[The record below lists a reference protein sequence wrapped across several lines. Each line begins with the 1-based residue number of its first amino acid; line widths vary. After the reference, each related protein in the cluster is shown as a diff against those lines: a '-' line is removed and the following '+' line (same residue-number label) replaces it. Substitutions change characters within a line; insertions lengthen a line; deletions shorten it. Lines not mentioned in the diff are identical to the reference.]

1 VTPEARLLRY
11 FLAVADELNF
21 TRAAERLSIAQPALS
36 AQVRQ
41 LESQLG
47 VQLLERTTRRV
58 RLTDAGRAVHERGR
72 AALAALEEV
81 WEAARRAG
89 RGEAGRLRIAYSP
102 SAGYDTAPRLV
113 AAIGER
119 YPDVE
124 VLAEVLPTPEVV
136 RAVMERR
143 ADVGIARTPVA
154 THGVR
159 LRTLRIERQGVLVP
173 PGHPLARDAE
183 VAVASLAEHPILMY
197 PRAANPAHYDQSLDL
212 FRRAGLEPRFLESPI
227 SFDPTHRLIREGHA
241 IGLVGASTVA
251 GLADGLRWVPLAE
264 PAPRLQ
270 VRLVLRDREPS
281 AVADRFERLA
291 VAFAAKAGWLE
302 APVAV

>member
-1 VTPEARLLRY
+1 
-11 FLAVADELNF
+11 
-21 TRAAERLSIAQPALS
+21 
-36 AQVRQ
+36 
-41 LESQLG
+41 
-47 VQLLERTTRRV
+47 
-58 RLTDAGRAVHERGR
+58 VHERGR

-81 WEAARRAG
+81 WDAARRAG

-102 SAGYDTAPRLV
+102 STGYETVPRLV
-113 AAIGER
+113 EAIGER

-124 VLAEVLPTPEVV
+124 VLAELLPTPEVV
-136 RAVMERR
+136 RAVLERR
-143 ADVGIARTPVA
+143 ADVGAARTPA
-154 THGVR
+154 AADGVR
-159 LRTLRIERQGVLVP
+159 LRTIRLERQGVLVP
-173 PGHPLARDAE
+173 AGHPLARGAE
-183 VAVASLAEHPILMY
+183 VALVSVGEHPILMY
-197 PRAANPAHYDQSLDL
+197 PRAANPGHYDQSLDL
-212 FRRAGLEPRFLESPI
+212 FRRAGLEPEFVESPI
-227 SFDPTHRLIREGHA
+227 AWDPTQRLIREGHA
-241 IGLVGASTVA
+241 IGLVGASVA